1 MPVAEMTIDEVLINE
16 IKTLPKNRITQVLD
30 FIGYIKQ
37 QEARETEKA
46 NSVCAAVDTSWFE
59 NGGECPICAKYR
71 DPETGEPLY
80 NAETRAGIQE
90 VEDMLAGKITNTMKK
105 FNSLEEMMADLDA
118 DD

>member
-1 MPVAEMTIDEVLINE
+1 MPAAEMTIDEVLIKE

-37 QEARETEKA
+37 QEARETEKT
-46 NSVCAAVDTSWFE
+46 NCVCAAVDTSWFE

-80 NAETRAGIQE
+80 NAETRATIEEGDAILRGE
-90 VEDMLAGKITNTMKK
+90 IPAKWY
-105 FNSLEEMMADLDA
+105 NSFEEMLADLDK